1 MPAQTRMRFAFD
13 IFVIA
18 FFAYTAW
25 EALDFRTLAR
35 YLPLTVS
42 VLALILSVLAL
53 IIDYRNWKRSGNVM
67 LGEVSETAAMYTG
80 ERSDTAVSE
89 EGSAV
94 PAAMD
99 EAQDEAGR
107 DEAGRDEAG
116 QDEADDPRAILRRA
130 GIMVLWT
137 LGYILGI
144 WVVGLMAATAIFLVA
159 FLFLEGRTGW
169 KPPIIGTAIVLGGI
183 AILAEMLN
191 LAWPD
196 YLLQR
201 LWS

>member
-18 FFAYTAW
+18 FFSYTAW

-42 VLALILSVLAL
+42 VLALILSILAL

-67 LGEVSETAAMYTG
+67 LGEVSETAAMYSG
-80 ERSDTAVSE
+80 VRSETAVSE

-99 EAQDEAGR
+99 EAADDDAEDEA
-107 DEAGRDEAG
+107 E
-116 QDEADDPRAILRRA
+116 DPRAILRRA
-130 GIMVLWT
+130 GYMVLWT
-137 LGYILGI
+137 LGYIVGI
-144 WVVGLMAATAIFLVA
+144 WVLGLMAATALFLVA

-169 KPPIIGTAIVLGGI
+169 KPPIIGTALVLGGI
-183 AILAEMLN
+183 ALLAEMLN

>member
-42 VLALILSVLAL
+42 VLALILSILAL

-67 LGEVSETAAMYTG
+67 LGEVSETAAMYSG
-80 ERSDTAVSE
+80 ERSETAVSE

-94 PAAMD
+94 PAALD
-99 EAQDEAGR
+99 EAADE
-107 DEAGRDEAG
+107 DT
-116 QDEADDPRAILRRA
+116 ADDPKLVLRRA
-130 GIMVLWT
+130 GYMVLWT
-137 LGYILGI
+137 LGYIVGI
-144 WVVGLMAATAIFLVA
+144 WVLGLMAATALFLVA

-183 AILAEMLN
+183 ALLAEMLN